1 MTKSLAE
8 ENSRRGIYS
17 EFDFLTRVYRH
28 LHFEIITAKC
38 PIRHAACVSAKL
50 RKFQRARAVTDRWRR
65 GNQPEFNIGS
75 INPLA
80 ADSDGSN
87 IDAATK
93 EYHTLKIAT
102 FQPNGKKNCG
112 RKYCRGYSDISIK
125 LTFARA
131 GRTARTNDASR
142 GRPHSWRALSSL
154 REMLKSF
161 AQPISGKLHRAIAKH
176 AQFCPVKT

>member
-1 MTKSLAE
+1 MSRCSGVSPFHYSSASTRGGRALPAAENNPGGSLGLTPETPTRTVASQNEPPQTKCSPVTKSLAE

-17 EFDFLTRVYRH
+17 ELDFLTRVYRH

-87 IDAATK
+87 IDVATK

-102 FQPNGKKNCG
+102 F
-112 RKYCRGYSDISIK
+112 
-125 LTFARA
+125 
-131 GRTARTNDASR
+131 
-142 GRPHSWRALSSL
+142 
-154 REMLKSF
+154 
-161 AQPISGKLHRAIAKH
+161 
-176 AQFCPVKT
+176 